1 MPRLTDAE
9 LDDLKARNPVNELA
23 GVRLRRGSSAFGR
36 AGFTGPCPICS
47 NDAQKRTA
55 QRFECNAERWVCAV
69 CQDGGDILK
78 LLMKR
83 DGIDFK
89 EAVTRLGG
97 VAPVAMTP
105 IVADRAGKAAFAR
118 GVPVSAAIDFSVHAA
133 LICAWQDGWQ
143 KAKRA
148 DDSNNAYRER
158 ERKRLF
164 DWWEV
169 AAPIYDKTAA
179 NGLSPRNP
187 VVAYL
192 AGRGLIAPPNARLRF
207 HPRIPLFA
215 DGREQEPRML
225 HQGPAMLAAILAPNF
240 GSAGFHFAGLHM
252 TWLDPAGPKGKL
264 SIADPETRESV
275 PSKKVRGSKAGGY
288 IDLGGDRYDQFDNDR
303 PVYAR
308 MFAGEGIET
317 TLVPYTALMR
327 TRRLR
332 AGDGFR
338 CGIDLGNLAGKATFT
353 IAHPTEKTERGI
365 PRRVGGPEPDLD
377 APAMPVPESVSEL
390 VGLGDGDSDP
400 FLTQYAMARFKAR
413 NTTPDRTV
421 RVVFAPPGGD
431 FNDSLQGKE
440 KIA

>member
-1 MPRLTDAE
+1 MPRLTDSE
-9 LDDLKARNPVNELA
+9 LDDLKARNPVNDLA

-47 NDAQKRTA
+47 NDAQKRSA

-69 CQDGGDILK
+69 CQDGGDVIK
-78 LLMKR
+78 LIMKR

-89 EAVTRLGG
+89 DAVARLGG
-97 VAPVAMTP
+97 VLPVAVTP
-105 IVADRAGKAAFAR
+105 IVAERTGKAAFAR
-118 GVPVSAAIDFSVHAA
+118 GVVLAAAIDFSADA
-133 LICAWQDGWQ
+133 GLICAWQDGWQ
-143 KAKRA
+143 KAKRTH
-148 DDSNNAYRER
+148 DSDNAYRER

-164 DWWEV
+164 DWWEA
-169 AAPIYDKTAA
+169 AAPFPGT
-179 NGLSPRNP
+179 P
-187 VVAYL
+187 VADYL
-192 AGRGLIAPPNARLRF
+192 GGRGLLVPANARLRF

-225 HQGPAMLAAILAPNF
+225 HQGPAMLAAILSPNF
-240 GSAGFHFAGLHM
+240 GSAGFHFSGLHM
-252 TWLDPAGPKGKL
+252 TWLDPSGPKGKL
-264 SIADPETRESV
+264 STIDPETRETV
-275 PSKKVRGSKAGGY
+275 PSKKIRGSKAGGY
-288 IDLGGDRYDQFDNDR
+288 IDLGGDRYDEFDHDDR

-353 IAHPTEKTERGI
+353 IAHPTEKTDRGI

-377 APAMPVPESVSEL
+377 APAMPVPDSVSEL

-413 NTTPDRTV
+413 NTTPERTV

-431 FNDSLQGKE
+431 FNDSLQGKGFS
-440 KIA
+440 A